1 VLLPFIIAG
10 LTTGSVYG
18 LAGVGLVLTYKT
30 SGIFNFA
37 HGALATVTAYLF
49 YTLHVTH
56 GMNWELAA
64 VICVFVLG
72 PVIGILFEFIARTLI
87 NTSLATRV
95 VSTVGVLLLVQAGVT
110 IIYGS
115 TITRTVP
122 QFFPTHNFKISST
135 TVSLPQVI
143 IFAVGI
149 VATALLYVFFRTARL
164 GVSMRAVVDNADLL
178 DVAGTNPI
186 MVRRWSWV
194 IGVTFACASGVL
206 LISVPPPQALNP
218 LNLTFLVVA
227 AFGAAAIGSF
237 SSLPATYVGGL
248 AIGVLSS
255 LCTKWFTTGIWTGL
269 AVSMPFLVLFLVL
282 LVSPRRRLADRARV
296 IPRNASTWTTPWP
309 IQATFGVILLVF
321 LVFVPHFGFVGIHLQ
336 DYSRGLALTVLFLS
350 LGLLTRTSGQ
360 VSLAHIS
367 FMAIGVC
374 AFAHLNADHHW
385 PWLAALLVAGLIA
398 MPIGALLAIPSIRLS
413 GLYLALATFG
423 FGILLQYMF
432 YTQSYMFGSSG
443 LGVEVKRPKLNW
455 LTIDTDTGYYYFVLV
470 IAVIAT
476 IALIGVNRSRL
487 GRLLRA
493 LSDSP
498 TGLATSGTSIN
509 VTRVLV
515 FCLSAFLAAIAGV
528 LEAGSLAAG
537 GTAMVSG
544 DSYQPLQSL
553 IYFTLIIISVGN
565 VPWYALSAGLLTTLI
580 PSYFTSSNTN
590 NWLTVAFGVGA
601 ILYSITPPKY
611 VGTPPGLQKFLD
623 KLGGRK
629 PATIAVETET
639 ETDTAEVEPRRE
651 PVRIEPGGGLA
662 VAGLRVAFG
671 GLVAVDGVDLEAP
684 TGRITGLIGPNGAGK
699 TTTFNACSGLNKPS
713 RGKVTLD
720 GNDVSRSGPAGRA
733 RRGLGRT
740 FQQME
745 LFDSLT
751 VRANVALGVEGAH
764 AGPNA
769 LTHMLSSPSQKKD
782 MYAATDDALR
792 QCDLLPLADLIVGSL
807 STGQRRLVE
816 LARCLAGSYRILLL
830 DEPSSGLDRVETARF
845 GEILQRIVAERG
857 VGILLVEHDMAL
869 VTEVCD
875 YIYVLDFGKPIF
887 QGSAHEVMASPIV
900 QAAYLGGDDADAG
913 TATGTTGTQPEVVS

>member
-18 LAGVGLVLTYKT
+18 LAAVGLVLTYKT

-49 YTLHVTH
+49 YTLHVEH

-64 VICVFVLG
+64 VVCILILG
-72 PVIGILFEFIARTLI
+72 PVLGIVFEYIARTLVG
-87 NTSLATRV
+87 TSLATRV

-110 IIYGS
+110 IMYG
-115 TITRTVP
+115 TVITRTVP
-122 QFFPTHNFKISST
+122 NFFPTHNFEVDKT
-135 TVSLPQVI
+135 TISLPQVI
-143 IFAVGI
+143 IFVVGI
-149 VATALLYVFFRTARL
+149 VATAGLYVFFRIARL
-164 GVSMRAVVDNADLL
+164 GVAMRAVVDNADLL

-186 MVRRWSWV
+186 AVRRWSWI
-194 IGVTFACASGVL
+194 IGVTFAAASGVL
-206 LISVPPPQALNP
+206 LISVPPPQALDP

-227 AFGAAAIGSF
+227 AFGAAALGSF
-237 SSLPATYVGGL
+237 SSLPITYVGGL
-248 AIGVLSS
+248 AIGVAASVS
-255 LCTKWFTTGIWTGL
+255 TKYFTTGLWSGL
-269 AVSMPFLVLFLVL
+269 SVSMPFVVLFAVL
-282 LVSPRRRLADRARV
+282 LVSPRRRLADRSPI
-296 IPRNASTWTTPWP
+296 IPRNASTWATPWRLQLGAGLAGL
-309 IQATFGVILLVF
+309 IF
-321 LVFVPHFGFVGIHLQ
+321 LGFVPHLGFVGLHLQ

-360 VSLAHIS
+360 VSLAHVT
-367 FMAIGVC
+367 FMAIGVV
-374 AFAHLNADHHW
+374 AFAHLTVDHGW
-385 PWLAALLVAGLIA
+385 PWGAAFIVAGLIA

-423 FGILLQYMF
+423 FGILVQFMF
-432 YTQSYMFGSSG
+432 YSQNYMFGANS
-443 LGVEVKRPKLNW
+443 LGVTVNRPKLSFVN
-455 LTIDTDTGYYYFVLV
+455 IYSDTGYYYFVLV
-470 IAVIAT
+470 IAVLFT
-476 IALIGVNRSRL
+476 IALVAVNHSRL

-498 TGLATSGTSIN
+498 TGLSTNGTSIN

-515 FCLSAFLAAIAGV
+515 FCLSAFMAALAGV

-537 GTAMVSG
+537 GSASVSG
-544 DSYQPLQSL
+544 ASYEPLTSL
-553 IYFTLIIISVGN
+553 IYFTLIIISIGG
-565 VPWYALSAGLLTTLI
+565 VPWYAVSAGFLTTLI

-590 NWLTVAFGVGA
+590 NWLTLAFGVGA
-601 ILYSITPPKY
+601 IAYSLVPPRY
-611 VGTPPGLQKFLD
+611 VGTPPGLQRFLD
-623 KLGGRK
+623 RVGGRR
-629 PATIAVETET
+629 AAVVAEDTE
-639 ETDTAEVEPRRE
+639 AAPRVE
-651 PVRIEPGGGLA
+651 PVRVASGGLK

-699 TTTFNACSGLNKPS
+699 TTTFNACSGLNRPS

-751 VRANVALGVEGAH
+751 VRQNIALGNEGAQ

-769 LTHMLSSPSQKKD
+769 LTHMLSTPGQKRAMVD
-782 MYAATDDALR
+782 ATEDALR
-792 QCDLLPLADLIVGSL
+792 QCDLLPMADTIVGSL

-816 LARCLAGSYRILLL
+816 LARCLAGSYRIMLL

-869 VTEVCD
+869 VTEICD

-887 QGSAHEVMASPIV
+887 EGTAQEVMASPVV
-900 QAAYLGGDDADAG
+900 QAAYLGGDEADA
-913 TATGTTGTQPEVVS
+913 AADSQPEVVS